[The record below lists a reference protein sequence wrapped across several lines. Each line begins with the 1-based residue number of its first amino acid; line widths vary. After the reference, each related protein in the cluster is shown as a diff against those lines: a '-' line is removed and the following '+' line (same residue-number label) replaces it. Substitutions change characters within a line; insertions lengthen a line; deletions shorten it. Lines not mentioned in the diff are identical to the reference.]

1 MKESKLLLN
10 TYPLIVLPELA
21 QAIGLHEAIVLQ
33 QLHYWIEINRKADR
47 NSHNGRYWTYNTYES
62 WQVQF
67 NRQGGRCAICGIH
80 QSDLNTILH
89 IDHNHVTGELR
100 GLLCVKCNTG
110 LGCFNT
116 DTESVKLLE
125 LAVKYTK
132 EAKWIV

>member
-1 MKESKLLLN
+1 MESRICGDCGN
-10 TYPLIVLPELA
+10 TYPNTDEYFNLGQRNTKWDRCKGC
-21 QAIGLHEAIVLQ
+21 QAKALRVAILWREYGL
-33 QLHYWIEINRKADR
+33 
-47 NSHNGRYWTYNTYES
+47 TTES